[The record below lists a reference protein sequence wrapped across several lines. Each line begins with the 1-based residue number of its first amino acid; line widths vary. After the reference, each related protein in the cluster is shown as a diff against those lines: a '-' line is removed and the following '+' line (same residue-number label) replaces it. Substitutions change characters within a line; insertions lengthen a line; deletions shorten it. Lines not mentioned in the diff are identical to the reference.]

1 MGILICYIAA
11 AAIELEKWSG
21 NNLGTRYR
29 VWPSWG
35 WICAIV
41 AGALWWFVGSFA
53 ACESSLCFSLFCSSD
68 SVSCAI
74 TMGVRWWL
82 VGSFP
87 ACLSSSLLSLSKHR
101 MSTHTI
107 MRQPRNVEIRCYLAC
122 APLCVSSQYALLHLS
137 KART

>member
-41 AGALWWFVGSFA
+41 AGVLWWFVGSFA
-53 ACESSLCFSLFCSSD
+53 ACESCPPPFPCLLVIHTLTLC
-68 SVSCAI
+68 
-74 TMGVRWWL
+74 
-82 VGSFP
+82 
-87 ACLSSSLLSLSKHR
+87 H
-101 MSTHTI
+101 
-107 MRQPRNVEIRCYLAC
+107 
-122 APLCVSSQYALLHLS
+122 
-137 KART
+137 